1 MALTVLQL
9 LPALRGGGVETGT
22 VDLARDLVARGH
34 RALVIS
40 SGGPM
45 VKELEQAGAIHYTL
59 PIHRKVPWAMLPLA
73 RRVAEVVES
82 HGVDVIH
89 ARSRAPAIV
98 GYLAWRQVAARASFR
113 LGDRRRIPCFITT
126 AHGHYSRQPFSR
138 VMSWGRFVIANSE
151 RIARHMMDDF
161 GVPPERIRF
170 IPRGV
175 DLSRFTWREPRRES
189 PRGEW
194 VVGSIGRITPLKGHR
209 DLLRAFA
216 ITAKSFPRARLRV
229 VGGCSPRHQRYLD
242 ELKGL
247 VSQLGL
253 EDRVEFTGFE
263 PDVPRLLAETDLAVL
278 SSSGEEAFGRVLI
291 EAGACGVPVAAT
303 RVGGIPEVI
312 SDRKTGLLVPPEDPV
327 ALAAAMTSLLKDR
340 ALASELAR
348 QNRRRIESVYP
359 VTRMIAET
367 LEVYQEASE
376 RLRILVMKISASGDV
391 VLATPSIRAL
401 RQRFPRAHITV
412 LVGRE
417 NRDLLNRCPYL
428 DDLAVFDRSR
438 DGTLS
443 GLLRLGRRLR
453 AAEVDLVVDF
463 QNSRISHWLGWL
475 SGAPQRYGYAGR
487 RWSGLLTHRAV
498 HPSGPMPPVEHQL
511 RLLQLLGI
519 QGAPDHLELWPG
531 PSDERGV
538 DNLLGQAW
546 IAESQPLVAV
556 HPGAGWAS
564 KRWPEERYAELV
576 DRLAAEAKA
585 RVVLT
590 GSEEDR
596 PLCGRIQQKAQSKP
610 VVAAGQ
616 TTLNEMAALLRRC
629 RVFIGG
635 DTAPLHIAAAVGTPL
650 VAIFG
655 PTDPARHLP
664 PSPQLRLLRSEIP
677 CSPCYRARCPRPG
690 SGRMECMRLITV
702 DEVAGAAL
710 SYLRAGAPRP
720 LVSGTGYA

>member
-1 MALTVLQL
+1 MALTVLQM
-9 LPALRGGGVETGT
+9 LPSLKGGGVETGT
-22 VDLARDLVARGH
+22 VDLARHLVARGH
-34 RALVIS
+34 RAIVIS

-45 VKELEQAGAIHYTL
+45 VRELEAAGAIHYAL
-59 PIHRKVPWAMLPLA
+59 PVHRKVPWAILPLS
-73 RRVAEVVES
+73 RRVAEVIES

-89 ARSRAPAIV
+89 ARSRVPAIV
-98 GYLAWRQVAARASFR
+98 GYLAWRRVAARARFR

-161 GVPPERIRF
+161 GVPPGRIRF

-175 DLSRFTWREPRRES
+175 DLSRFTWREPRREA

-194 VVGSIGRITPLKGHR
+194 VVSSIGRITPLKGHR

-216 ITAKSFPRARLRV
+216 VVVKTFPRARLRV
-229 VGGCSPRHQRYLD
+229 VGECPPRHRRHLED
-242 ELKGL
+242 LKGM

-263 PDVPRLLAETDLAVL
+263 PDVPGLLGETDLAVL

-303 RVGGIPEVI
+303 RVGGVPEVI
-312 SDRKTGLLVPPEDPV
+312 LDRRTGLLVPPEDPV
-327 ALAAAMTSLLKDR
+327 ALAAAMASLLKDR
-340 ALASELAR
+340 ALACELAR
-348 QNRRRIESVYP
+348 ANRRRIESVYP
-359 VTRMIAET
+359 VNRMVAET
-367 LEVYQEASE
+367 LEVYREAAE
-376 RLRILVMKISASGDV
+376 RLRILVIKISAAGDV
-391 VLATPSIRAL
+391 VLATPSLRAL
-401 RQRFPRAHITV
+401 RQRFPAAHISV

-428 DDLAVFDRSR
+428 DDLVVFDRGR
-438 DGTLS
+438 DRTLP

-463 QNSRISHWLGWL
+463 QNNRVSHWLGWL
-475 SGAPQRYGYAGR
+475 SRAPQRYGYAGR
-487 RWSGLLTHRAV
+487 RWSGLLTHPAV
-498 HPSGPMPPVEHQL
+498 HPAGPMPPVEHQL
-511 RLLQLLGI
+511 HLLQLLGI
-519 QGAPDHLELWPG
+519 QGAPVHLELWPG

-538 DNLLGQAW
+538 DELLGQAW
-546 IAESQPLVAV
+546 LAQSQPLVAV
-556 HPGAGWAS
+556 HPGARWPS
-564 KRWPEERYAELV
+564 KRWPEERYAELA
-576 DRLAAEAKA
+576 DRLAASAKA

-590 GSEEDR
+590 GSESER
-596 PLCGRIQQKAQSKP
+596 PLCDRIQHLARSKP
-610 VVAAGQ
+610 VVAAGR

-629 RVFIGG
+629 GVFVGG

-664 PSPQLRLLRSEIP
+664 PSRQTKLFQAKIP

-690 SGRMECMRLITV
+690 SGRMECMRMVTV
-702 DEVAGAAL
+702 EEVAEAAL
-710 SYLRAGAPRP
+710 GWLRQPAEAP
-720 LVSGTGYA
+720 A